1 LIRLPPLG
9 GRKGEEKRSRSRVYE
24 ATTAC
29 SPFRFW
35 GGGEGHRERCSA
47 RVRASP
53 IKTVRN
59 VHTWRARFPFPGSM
73 GNYNPSLVLLPSPCL
88 ATYAVDEQLALFPFH
103 RLASRARKHC
113 DTYLMLEM
121 CVSLDTHTRAHI
133 DLLCSLPRGGSP
145 RLVLLTMR
153 YRLPML
159 RLLLS
164 NRAAYAGNSDTLA

>member
-1 LIRLPPLG
+1 
-9 GRKGEEKRSRSRVYE
+9 
-24 ATTAC
+24 
-29 SPFRFW
+29 
-35 GGGEGHRERCSA
+35 
-47 RVRASP
+47 
-53 IKTVRN
+53 
-59 VHTWRARFPFPGSM
+59 M

-88 ATYAVDEQLALFPFH
+88 PTYVVGEQLALFPFH
-103 RLASRARKHC
+103 RLACRARKHC

-121 CVSLDTHTRAHI
+121 CVSLDTHTHAHPSI
-133 DLLCSLPRGGSP
+133 FCARYPEGVLV